1 MIINI
6 IKPSG
11 WTSFDVVKK
20 IRGITKHKKVGHA
33 GTLDPFATG
42 VLIVGTEKDTKILH
56 EISSSFKIY
65 DAVLELGRSTDTL
78 DIDGKIISKENIP
91 FLDKKIINL
100 VLESFRGKS
109 TQIPPMFSAKK
120 VNGRRLY
127 QLARKG
133 ISIKRNPI
141 EIHIKKIKL
150 LSYLEPFISF
160 RVECSKGT
168 YIRVLGKEIAEKL
181 STTGFLT
188 SLNRIQV
195 GDYKISNSLSIET
208 FEKKWKC

>member
-1 MIINI
+1 LIFNI
-6 IKPSG
+6 TKPPG

-20 IRGITKHKKVGHA
+20 IRIITKHKKVGHA

-42 VLIVGTEKDTKILH
+42 VLIVGTEKDTKTLH
-56 EISSSFKIY
+56 KISSSYKTY
-65 DAVLELGRSTDTL
+65 EAVLELGKFTDTL
-78 DIDGKIISKENIP
+78 DVDGKIISRHNIP
-91 FLDKKIINL
+91 SLSNEKINL
-100 VLESFRGKS
+100 VLESFKGRS

-120 VNGRRLY
+120 VNGLRLY

-133 ISIKRNPI
+133 ISIERNPN

-150 LSYLEPFISF
+150 LSYLEPLIYF

-181 STTGFLT
+181 STVGFLV

-195 GDYKISNSLSIET
+195 GDYKISDSLSLET
-208 FEKKWKC
+208 FEKEWKF

>member
-1 MIINI
+1 MIFNI
-6 IKPSG
+6 IKPLG

-42 VLIVGTEKDTKILH
+42 VLIVGTQKDTKILNK
-56 EISSSFKIY
+56 ISSSYKTY
-65 DAVLELGRSTDTL
+65 EAVLELGKSTDTL
-78 DIDGKIISKENIP
+78 DIDGKIISNENIP
-91 FLDKKIINL
+91 SLNNEKIKL
-100 VLESFRGKS
+100 VLESFKGRS
-109 TQIPPMFSAKK
+109 SQIPPMFSAKK
-120 VNGRRLY
+120 VNGTRLY

-141 EIHIKKIKL
+141 EIHIKRIDL
-150 LSYLEPFISF
+150 LNYEKPFLSF

-168 YIRVLGKEIAEKL
+168 YVRVLGKEIAEKL
-181 STTGFLT
+181 STVGFLT

-195 GDYKISNSLSIET
+195 GDYKISNSLSIEI